1 MAKRLPDKHAER
13 GQEKARPG
21 LDPGSERFS
30 GSTARQIKVPDF
42 HLWSEV
48 AATVRPLKR
57 SRRRPAQQTPED
69 ASAAPPPRPRKSVVS
84 IQMPS
89 YRSDGRP
96 SRGPGHGIEPGMKKR
111 LQRGTLEIDGTIDL
125 HGMRQAEAHAAL
137 TRFIHRSVARGHRTI
152 LVITG
157 KGLKK
162 LGPDA
167 AVIIEAGVLRSMLPI
182 WLSEPSL
189 APVVA
194 GWDIAAQAHGGDGA
208 FYVRLRRAAS
218 LVR

>member
-1 MAKRLPDKHAER
+1 MSRRQPDN
-13 GQEKARPG
+13 RP
-21 LDPGSERFS
+21 
-30 GSTARQIKVPDF
+30 ADF

-57 SRRRPAQQTPED
+57 ARRKPSQQVPSEPA
-69 ASAAPPPRPRKSVVS
+69 AAPPPRPRKQVVTS
-84 IQMPS
+84 PMPP

-96 SRGPGHGIEPGMKKR
+96 SRPPGHGIEPGMKKR

-137 TRFIHRSVARGHRTI
+137 SRYIHRSVARGDRTI

-182 WLSEPSL
+182 WLSEPAL
-189 APVVA
+189 APLVA
-194 GWDIAAQAHGGDGA
+194 GWDVAAQSHGGEGA